1 MREGGLDGLSHLQ
14 YLSFL
19 CLNDKESV
27 IVSHVITVHT
37 FRKKGEIKTVSV
49 LTRPAC
55 KIPYKTLQPPGPLTQ
70 PELAKLLR

>member
-19 CLNDKESV
+19 SLNDKESV

-49 LTRPAC
+49 FTRPAC
-55 KIPYKTLQPPGPLTQ
+55 KIPYKTLQPPDLLTQ